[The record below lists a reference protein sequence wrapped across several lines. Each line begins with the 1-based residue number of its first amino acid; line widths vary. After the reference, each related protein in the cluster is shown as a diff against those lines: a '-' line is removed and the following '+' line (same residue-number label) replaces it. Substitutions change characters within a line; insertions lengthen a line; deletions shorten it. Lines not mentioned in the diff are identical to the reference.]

1 MKEIIKWHP
10 VILNSKQYIIR
21 QIFKV
26 AKVED
31 INERLT
37 TLEAKRV
44 RWTVPKTHGHSH
56 FYMTQK
62 EY

>member
-1 MKEIIKWHP
+1 MRGWK
-10 VILNSKQYIIR
+10 
-21 QIFKV
+21 
-26 AKVED
+26 
-31 INERLT
+31 T

-44 RWTVPKTHGHSH
+44 RWTVFTTHGHGR